1 MKKVEGKTLGNVSKG
16 QVNMGELA
24 LKGVEREVVGEPGQ
38 CRVSEGQKELRPH
51 YQKVKWSS
59 TG

>member
-1 MKKVEGKTLGNVSKG
+1 MEGKTLGNVSKG

-38 CRVSEGQKELRPH
+38 CRVSEGQKELWPH

-59 TG
+59 MG